1 MPEMPVAL
9 QASVTFGLLAA
20 LVTSLGLV
28 AVAMRS
34 EWSARQSGLFAL
46 SAAGMLITISLLHI
60 VPEAMAA
67 SRSAARF
74 VLGGFFGGLLLSF
87 TMRTLF
93 PEHAGMVRAQAF
105 TPLLAVA
112 VHSFFDGVIYSV
124 SFAAS
129 FQSGVYASL
138 GLILHEFA
146 EGIIAFAILSR
157 HGFRIREA
165 LVWAFLAAAAT
176 TPLGALVSG
185 LFVNSLGAETITLL
199 YAVSAGLLIYVA
211 TGPMMEPLSETSP
224 VRAMGALGVGVVF
237 ALAILSLP
245 IHDEGVLDNHGD
257 GHDHAVAA
265 YPQLAS
271 AGSQPP

>member
-1 MPEMPVAL
+1 MPLSL
-9 QASVTFGLLAA
+9 QASVSFGLLAA
-20 LVTSLGLV
+20 LVTSLGLA
-28 AVAMRS
+28 AVAFRS

-67 SRSAARF
+67 LPRAGQF

-87 TMRTLF
+87 AMRTFF
-93 PEHAGMVRAQAF
+93 PEHAGHSPALAF

-112 VHSFFDGVIYSV
+112 IHSFFDGVIYSV

-129 FQSGVYASL
+129 FQSGVYAAL

-157 HGFRIREA
+157 HGFKVREA
-165 LVWAFLAAAAT
+165 LLWAFLAAGAT

-185 LFVNSLGAETITLL
+185 LFVTGLGADTIAAL
-199 YAVSAGLLIYVA
+199 YAVSAGLLLYVA
-211 TGPMMEPLSETSP
+211 TGPMLQPSPQQTGDEAMQLSRQTRQVIGAAIGAAIAAALSTGLGLTSVERHKEQFRSPEP
-224 VRAMGALGVGVVF
+224 
-237 ALAILSLP
+237 
-245 IHDEGVLDNHGD
+245 
-257 GHDHAVAA
+257 AA
-265 YPQLAS
+265 QV
-271 AGSQPP
+271 QPPL

>member
-1 MPEMPVAL
+1 MPLSL
-9 QASVTFGLLAA
+9 QASVSFGLLAA
-20 LVTSLGLV
+20 FVTSLGLI

-67 SRSAARF
+67 GHGAAKF
-74 VLGGFFGGLLLSF
+74 VLGGFFAGLLLSF
-87 TMRTLF
+87 AMRTFF
-93 PEHAGMVRAQAF
+93 PERAGMARAEAF

-129 FQSGVYASL
+129 FQSGVYAAL
-138 GLILHEFA
+138 GLITHEFA

-157 HGFRIREA
+157 HGFKVKEA

-185 LFVNSLGAETITLL
+185 LFVNGLGAGTIASL
-199 YAVSAGLLIYVA
+199 YALSAGLLIYVA
-211 TGPMMEPLSETSP
+211 TGPMMQPLAEVSP
-224 VRAMGALGVGVVF
+224 GRGLGALGAGVAF
-237 ALAILSLP
+237 ALMVLALP
-245 IHDEGVLDNHGD
+245 IHASGVLDNHDHGGENTVMD
-257 GHDHAVAA
+257 LHDVDVAA
-265 YPQLAS
+265 I
-271 AGSQPP
+271 QPP